1 MQYILKKTPSK
12 TPYNN
17 ATAAINPPNNAP
29 QATLL
34 SAAAAPTCCC
44 ARLLVCAAANTGV
57 VIPVLF
63 AVPLPKLMPA
73 LGPGTRVT
81 KLVGETVKVFVLA
94 GIVMV

>member
-1 MQYILKKTPSK
+1 
-12 TPYNN
+12 
-17 ATAAINPPNNAP
+17 
-29 QATLL
+29 
-34 SAAAAPTCCC
+34 
-44 ARLLVCAAANTGV
+44 